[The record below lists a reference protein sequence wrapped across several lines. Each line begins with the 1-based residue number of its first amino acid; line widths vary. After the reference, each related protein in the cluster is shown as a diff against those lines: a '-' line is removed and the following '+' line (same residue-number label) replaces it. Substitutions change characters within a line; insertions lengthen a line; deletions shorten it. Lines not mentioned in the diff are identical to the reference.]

1 MTVGALDPIFS
12 RTKYQDT
19 IDFINLCIT
28 LGSIA
33 SASGTVTTALA
44 NLATERDKH

>member
-1 MTVGALDPIFS
+1 MTVGALDPVFGK
-12 RTKYQDT
+12 TWYQEL
-19 IDFINLCIT
+19 IDKINQALT
-28 LGSIA
+28 QGSIA

>member
-12 RTKYQDT
+12 RTFYQEL
-19 IDFINLCIT
+19 IDKINLCVT

-33 SASGTVTTALA
+33 AASGTVTTALA